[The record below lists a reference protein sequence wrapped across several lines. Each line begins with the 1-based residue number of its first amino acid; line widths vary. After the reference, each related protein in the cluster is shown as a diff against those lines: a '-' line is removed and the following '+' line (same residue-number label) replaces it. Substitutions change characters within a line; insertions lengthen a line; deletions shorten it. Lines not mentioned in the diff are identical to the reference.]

1 MRHRHRQHWTQ
12 DTEQWTIMRHRQHW
26 TQDTEQWTI
35 MRHRQHWT
43 QDSVDNHRLKTQ
55 NSGQS

>member
-1 MRHRHRQHWTQ
+1 MQHWTQ

-43 QDSVDNHRLKTQ
+43 QIQ